1 MRRVVGRR
9 ERKLVESRSEEPEEI
24 LPEGRAFTEK
34 TRNRGELAG
43 SQATFARGESL
54 RQQPVS
60 PI

>member
-1 MRRVVGRR
+1 MGRR

-60 PI
+60 PV